1 MQLGS
6 LNGSSHRQV
15 WHGDDCT
22 VFSRKCHLNRAIITE
37 PKIFEA
43 PAGFASTRI
52 DPTLM
57 GAYSRLYAE
66 KLPLMQI
73 QKRSAALRI
82 GAFGKHA
89 ASHRAK
95 KIFAGLV

>member
-6 LNGSSHRQV
+6 LNGSSHWQV

-43 PAGFASTRI
+43 PAGFASPGI

-57 GAYSRLYAE
+57 GAYSRLDAE

-73 QKRSAALRI
+73 PKRSAALRI
-82 GAFGKHA
+82 GAFGKHG
-89 ASHRAK
+89 SHRAK